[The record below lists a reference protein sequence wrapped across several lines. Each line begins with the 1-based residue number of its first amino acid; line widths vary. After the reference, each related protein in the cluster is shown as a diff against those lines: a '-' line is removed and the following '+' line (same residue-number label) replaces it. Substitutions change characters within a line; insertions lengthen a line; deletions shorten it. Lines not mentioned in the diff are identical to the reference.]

1 MEYVRLTGEG
11 GAFGWQSAQD
21 GVWQLTLGGCAAGEC
36 LVIGEAG
43 TRRITPD
50 AGGAFRGDTAC
61 GRALCVAALPEGA
74 LLAYDVQR
82 LSRQEARILCRELY
96 RTMELCCRE
105 TEDFRQAYAYAAKQL
120 EMEK

>member
-11 GAFGWQSAQD
+11 GVFGWQSAQD
-21 GVWQLTLGGCAAGEC
+21 GVWRLTLGGCTAGEC

-50 AGGAFRGDTAC
+50 AGGAFRGDTAF

-74 LLAYDVQR
+74 LLAYDYHGRRRASCAGSAHAPLCLCGRSKRKQR
-82 LSRQEARILCRELY
+82 PILCCQS
-96 RTMELCCRE
+96 LC
-105 TEDFRQAYAYAAKQL
+105 K
-120 EMEK
+120 